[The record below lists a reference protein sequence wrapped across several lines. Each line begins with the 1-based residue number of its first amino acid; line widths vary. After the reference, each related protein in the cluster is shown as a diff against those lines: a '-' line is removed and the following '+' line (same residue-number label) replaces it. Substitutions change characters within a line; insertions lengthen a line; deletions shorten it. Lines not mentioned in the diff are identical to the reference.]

1 MKRIAWILMAVLL
14 LLAACP
20 ALALGEPVEI
30 VMWSLFSGE
39 DGATM
44 NQIVE
49 DFNNSQSDVKLT
61 HIIIDYNNLM
71 TRIAL
76 SANDDSAAP
85 HLFVSYASDITYL
98 ANLQYIKPLQPA
110 LDAYDTFDFS
120 LDRYNEAC
128 KVLNVYQG
136 ERYAVTLDFPSL
148 GLYANMDLVNEYC
161 PEVLEDDVV
170 TWEEIMAVGAR
181 LKEQGIED
189 IKVLTSEWAMNDLV
203 QAYLLYADTWATD
216 DGMTLALDRSALIA
230 GTNLWKTCYDAGY
243 LWEEGDDCAGL
254 FAQGESIFFTGG
266 NWCMNAVREYGFDF
280 VFRAAPQLSPDH
292 VVVYGDAHS
301 FMMPNRTHTDEQL
314 KGIGEWIAYFYDH
327 SIEWAGAGSLIAA
340 SEPCQSEAFDQL
352 PQAFVTRHYAPYIPP
367 YKYTSILQNDVINSF
382 NWQPVYGYITPEA
395 FADAVIAQT
404 TEKAGAR

>member
-39 DGATM
+39 DGTTM

-98 ANLQYIKPLQPA
+98 ADLQYIKPLQPA

-148 GLYANMDLVNEYC
+148 GLYANMDLVNE
-161 PEVLEDDVV
+161 
-170 TWEEIMAVGAR
+170 
-181 LKEQGIED
+181 
-189 IKVLTSEWAMNDLV
+189 
-203 QAYLLYADTWATD
+203 
-216 DGMTLALDRSALIA
+216 
-230 GTNLWKTCYDAGY
+230 
-243 LWEEGDDCAGL
+243 
-254 FAQGESIFFTGG
+254 
-266 NWCMNAVREYGFDF
+266 
-280 VFRAAPQLSPDH
+280 
-292 VVVYGDAHS
+292 
-301 FMMPNRTHTDEQL
+301 
-314 KGIGEWIAYFYDH
+314 
-327 SIEWAGAGSLIAA
+327 
-340 SEPCQSEAFDQL
+340 
-352 PQAFVTRHYAPYIPP
+352 
-367 YKYTSILQNDVINSF
+367 
-382 NWQPVYGYITPEA
+382 
-395 FADAVIAQT
+395 
-404 TEKAGAR
+404 